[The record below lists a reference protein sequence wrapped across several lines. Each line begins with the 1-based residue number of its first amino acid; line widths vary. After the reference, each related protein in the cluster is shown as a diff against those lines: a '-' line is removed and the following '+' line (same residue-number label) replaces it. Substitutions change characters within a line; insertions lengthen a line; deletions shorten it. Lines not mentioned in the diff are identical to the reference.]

1 MSVTGDWSK
10 LEKALQELDA
20 LASPRVTDVAA
31 QVVAVAMVDEVRL
44 TFRKEQT
51 PDGAKWAPL
60 KRDRARNKKASKKN
74 GKSSKG
80 KILQSSGGMRESITA
95 VVQGRNVVV
104 GTNKEYA
111 PYHQFGT
118 KGRKADST
126 RQQPVRA
133 GAGFQPFISKAKA
146 AKKKSGSVA
155 FRTLNF
161 KEGGGAIPAR
171 PFLPLDSLPRAWQ
184 DAAARVI
191 VQVLKQ
197 TAPSLLAG
205 AAE

>member
-10 LEKALQELDA
+10 LEKALRELDK
-20 LASPRVTDVAA
+20 LGSPAVTNVAA
-31 QVVAVAMVDEVRL
+31 KNVAVAMATEVQL

-51 PDGAKWAPL
+51 PDGDKWSPIKGS
-60 KRDRARNKKASKKN
+60 KRR
-74 GKSSKG
+74 KG
-80 KILQSSGGMRESITA
+80 KGKRGNKILRDTGRLANSITGTSSGDTVM
-95 VVQGRNVVV
+95 V
-104 GTNKEYA
+104 GTNVEYA

-118 KGRKADST
+118 QGRKSASS

-133 GAGFQPFISKAKA
+133 GGGFQPFISKAKA

-161 KEGGGAIPAR
+161 KEGGGKIPAR
-171 PFLPLDSLPRAWQ
+171 PFLPLEGLPKAWQ
-184 DAAARVI
+184 DSAARVI
-191 VQVLKQ
+191 VEVLKR
-197 TAPSLLAG
+197 TAPMLLAG